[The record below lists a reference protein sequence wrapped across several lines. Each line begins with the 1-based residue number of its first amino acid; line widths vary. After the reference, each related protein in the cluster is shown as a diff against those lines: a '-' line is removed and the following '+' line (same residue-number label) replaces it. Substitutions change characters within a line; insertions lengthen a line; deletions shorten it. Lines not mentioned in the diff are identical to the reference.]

1 MVGDSVI
8 VLGRED
14 LSSTLLSQRMR
25 VGGTRLEDAVPV
37 GVGNGS
43 ATWVDDDGVLFIV
56 AQQEGATQSRLYYS
70 PDQGESWL
78 RAPTLLPRGSV
89 LGGGGRH
96 AALRRVDGPRR
107 MPSRKRRRLGHG
119 DIGST
124 ARPGTSP
131 GSERGRER
139 AARRERGVLLAGD
152 VTSAGGIPE
161 WRTLRASP
169 AASASPIVDGYS
181 YELGLRAP
189 VHGGAVVDGDY
200 FLVGTGQDRTGRG
213 NWIVRQLVC
222 NR

>member
-1 MVGDSVI
+1 MVRRRQCPSRGRGIGVVVVGDSVI

-89 LGGGGRH
+89 LGGGG
-96 AALRRVDGPRR
+96 
-107 MPSRKRRRLGHG
+107 
-119 DIGST
+119 
-124 ARPGTSP
+124 ARGAS
-131 GSERGRER
+131 SRGRTSADAVSE
-139 AARRERGVLLAGD
+139 AATAGARRYRK
-152 VTSAGGIPE
+152 
-161 WRTLRASP
+161 
-169 AASASPIVDGYS
+169 
-181 YELGLRAP
+181 
-189 VHGGAVVDGDY
+189 HGSSWH
-200 FLVGTGQDRTGRG
+200 FP
-213 NWIVRQLVC
+213 WE
-222 NR
+222 